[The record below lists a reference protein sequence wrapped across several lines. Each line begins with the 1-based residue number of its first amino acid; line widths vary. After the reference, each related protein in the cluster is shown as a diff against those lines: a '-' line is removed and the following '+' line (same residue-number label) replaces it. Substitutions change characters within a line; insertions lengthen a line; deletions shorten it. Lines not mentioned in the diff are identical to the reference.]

1 MDGSI
6 IVLLCFINA
15 VIRGVSA
22 CQVEKGGTAGDL
34 WCHFGDAGIDA
45 SLHASNLKL
54 TKQQLHMIWEA
65 EVQQQPHYS
74 LKVTSGPNTHCQVLI
89 NYNSTFS
96 SPPDYPSYWPST
108 APATTWVQTKL
119 PACIP
124 TLAAGHTW
132 LLRNWLEMPPD
143 LPAPLLNFH
152 LATFKTV

>member
-54 TKQQLHMIWEA
+54 TKTATAYDLGGRGTAATTLFPEGHLWPKHPLPSIDKLQLHL
-65 EVQQQPHYS
+65 Q
-74 LKVTSGPNTHCQVLI
+74 LTS
-89 NYNSTFS
+89 
-96 SPPDYPSYWPST
+96 
-108 APATTWVQTKL
+108 
-119 PACIP
+119 
-124 TLAAGHTW
+124 
-132 LLRNWLEMPPD
+132 
-143 LPAPLLNFH
+143 
-152 LATFKTV
+152 